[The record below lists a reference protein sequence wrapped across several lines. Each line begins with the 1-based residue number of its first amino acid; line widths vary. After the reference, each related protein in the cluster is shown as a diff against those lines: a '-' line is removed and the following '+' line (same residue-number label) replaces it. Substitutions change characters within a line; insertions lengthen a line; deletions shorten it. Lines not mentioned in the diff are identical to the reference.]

1 MRNRCAGAKSI
12 ALGIVS
18 VVCVVLVI
26 CVISLDRAFSALCG
40 EVTFSQGQSADGA
53 YGATAYEIDCGAVG
67 DFNLKVKLT
76 KKLESGSSTERHV
89 LGVMGRFRA
98 SFEWPEAPATR
109 DGDLSGG
116 GSMYGRG
123 NRERAEGGR
132 VVRSQMAGAEDRI
145 RGQMIPRL
153 RGQPSIGSS

>member
-12 ALGIVS
+12 ALGIVC

-76 KKLESGSSTERHV
+76 KKLESGASTERHV

-98 SFEWPEAPATR
+98 SFEWPERRLLRVTVTCLEAGQCTDAETENVR
-109 DGDLSGG
+109 KAVALS
-116 GSMYGRG
+116 
-123 NRERAEGGR
+123 
-132 VVRSQMAGAEDRI
+132 DRRWQALKI
-145 RGQMIPRL
+145 EYAVK
-153 RGQPSIGSS
+153 